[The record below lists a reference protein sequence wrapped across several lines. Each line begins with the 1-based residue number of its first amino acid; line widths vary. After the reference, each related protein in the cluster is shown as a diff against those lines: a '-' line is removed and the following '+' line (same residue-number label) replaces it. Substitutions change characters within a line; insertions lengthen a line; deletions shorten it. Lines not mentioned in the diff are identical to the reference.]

1 MLIDDPRDPNDDE
14 VTEIENLEDEAE
26 DARLDDDEG
35 GGEAGGQEG
44 EDGEGEEGQVDA
56 RPPSRAT
63 RAVTEAKR
71 IAREAAAEAA
81 ALKQEIAA
89 LRQQRQAPVT
99 ESREQEEAKLALMS
113 VEERVDYKLAKAE
126 KEHARQIA
134 LYEFKASD
142 AADKASYEAKAAYE
156 PRYKKYAADVE
167 KLLLQ
172 ERNAGRNFPRDTI
185 LKFVLGEKVMAAKPK
200 VEQQR
205 RDAQRRV
212 NGQRTQPDQGR
223 SDRAAPRGRGN
234 GNTLSD
240 LERRLEG
247 QYI

>member
-1 MLIDDPRDPNDDE
+1 MLIDDPRDPDGNE

-26 DARLDDDEG
+26 DAGLDDDEG

-44 EDGEGEEGQVDA
+44 EDDEGEEGQVDA
-56 RPPSRAT
+56 RPSRAT
-63 RAVTEAKR
+63 KAVTEAKR
-71 IAREAAAEAA
+71 IAREASEKAARLE
-81 ALKQEIAA
+81 QEIAA
-89 LRQQRQAPVT
+89 LRQQRQAPAT
-99 ESREQEEAKLALMS
+99 ESKEQEDAKLALMS

-126 KEHARQIA
+126 REHARQIA
-134 LYEFKASD
+134 LYEFKSSD

-172 ERNAGRNFPRDTI
+172 ERNTGRNFPRETI

-200 VEQQR
+200 VDQQR
-205 RDAQRRV
+205 REAQRRV

-223 SDRAAPRGRGN
+223 SDRAAPRGRST